1 MEGCCGNFWTLTA
14 HSLEWASFWLESNNL
29 TKNLTAPVCC

>member
-1 MEGCCGNFWTLTA
+1 MEGCCGDFWTLTA

-29 TKNLTAPVCC
+29 T